1 MSTPLRIKYAD
12 IEAALDWSSSAGPYE
27 NEALI
32 CRRTG
37 RVYLQSMH
45 GEFEEEGLPED
56 IEDGTLYVAVPHK
69 NELNLGRELVF
80 QFVENEAPR
89 IETQV
94 GAVFRQRGAY
104 SKFKSILER
113 SGLLQRWYEYESAAT
128 RSALERWAKENGLV
142 VAEAARGDA

>member
-1 MSTPLRIKYAD
+1 MSTPLHINYTD

-27 NEALI
+27 NQALI
-32 CRRTG
+32 CLRTG

-45 GEFEEEGLPED
+45 GDFEEDGLPED

-80 QFVENEAPR
+80 QFVETEAPKL
-89 IETQV
+89 EVQV
-94 GAVFRQRGAY
+94 DAAFRQRGAY

-113 SGLLQRWYEYESAAT
+113 SGLLPNWYEYEAAAT

-142 VAEAARGDA
+142 IGDAKCGET

>member
-12 IEAALDWSSSAGPYE
+12 IEAALAWSSSAGPYE